1 MVRRQAVATCVMG
14 NVKLQALARGREIR
28 RSDIGVEVHSK
39 CRLNQE
45 TKLPEDSVVD
55 THTYLGIKK
64 LTSNVFARKENKKSV
79 GKKDFTVT
87 ATQTTECEESN
98 NGNENSSQGLPSY
111 MQATKSEKAK
121 LSLQGSST
129 PRQQGDEKATR
140 RYSLPSSGNNAR
152 VTSDSPKQQE

>member
-1 MVRRQAVATCVMG
+1 MVRRQAVATFCCVMG
-14 NVKLQALARGREIR
+14 IVKLQALARGREIR
-28 RSDIGVEVHSK
+28 RSDIGIEVH
-39 CRLNQE
+39 N
-45 TKLPEDSVVD
+45 SVVD

-64 LTSNVFARKENKKSV
+64 KLTANVFAQKENNKLV

-98 NGNENSSQGLPSY
+98 NGNEN
-111 MQATKSEKAK
+111 TK

-140 RYSLPSSGNNAR
+140 RKAPVEWKR
-152 VTSDSPKQQE
+152 

>member
-1 MVRRQAVATCVMG
+1 MAKEKEDVKEERTPRQ
-14 NVKLQALARGREIR
+14 N
-28 RSDIGVEVHSK
+28 
-39 CRLNQE
+39 N
-45 TKLPEDSVVD
+45 
-55 THTYLGIKK
+55 
-64 LTSNVFARKENKKSV
+64 KENNKLV

-111 MQATKSEKAK
+111 MQATKSAKAK

>member
-1 MVRRQAVATCVMG
+1 MAKEKEDVKEERTPRQ
-14 NVKLQALARGREIR
+14 N
-28 RSDIGVEVHSK
+28 
-39 CRLNQE
+39 N
-45 TKLPEDSVVD
+45 
-55 THTYLGIKK
+55 
-64 LTSNVFARKENKKSV
+64 KENNKLV

-111 MQATKSEKAK
+111 MQATKSAKAK

-152 VTSDSPKQQE
+152 VTSDSPKTTRVSNSIGKTGKKTEKPLLNG